1 MGISNG
7 STLHGCYYHHVF
19 CSYPTVAD
27 NPMLLIQSFVTR
39 TSVGLLSAR
48 HVLCLYNTVTRW
60 FVAWIPAG
68 TVHDCLLTKI
78 NFPPWTILSAP
89 TPAHHHGLR
98 IWGSAL
104 HSVSGHRQTMV
115 QMEWGPYRNKF
126 HQYILN
132 NLSTILS
139 TTIQPNLT
147 TTNLTVPVAD
157 LDSLAAVNGSFP
169 SDTQYEPSLTDTT
182 LFTAEI
188 GFYCGILS
196 AVIVVLIASGVCYT
210 IHVVTNRPNTHS
222 SPIITR

>member
-1 MGISNG
+1 
-7 STLHGCYYHHVF
+7 
-19 CSYPTVAD
+19 
-27 NPMLLIQSFVTR
+27 
-39 TSVGLLSAR
+39 
-48 HVLCLYNTVTRW
+48 
-60 FVAWIPAG
+60 
-68 TVHDCLLTKI
+68 
-78 NFPPWTILSAP
+78 
-89 TPAHHHGLR
+89 
-98 IWGSAL
+98 
-104 HSVSGHRQTMV
+104 MV

-132 NLSTILS
+132 NLSTTLS

-147 TTNLTVPVAD
+147 TTNLAVPVAD

-210 IHVVTNRPNTHS
+210 IHVVANRSNTHS
-222 SPIITR
+222 SPIITRERRSISQPIPPLRPLLSTRDRTTWTEPLNSLSHFHFSPSPTRFPHYDYPPPPKPVYHVVDFLPLPDAPESVYIENTISSPDTEFPPPPSPLQPDAGTVADGYWAMN

>member
-1 MGISNG
+1 
-7 STLHGCYYHHVF
+7 
-19 CSYPTVAD
+19 
-27 NPMLLIQSFVTR
+27 
-39 TSVGLLSAR
+39 
-48 HVLCLYNTVTRW
+48 
-60 FVAWIPAG
+60 
-68 TVHDCLLTKI
+68 
-78 NFPPWTILSAP
+78 
-89 TPAHHHGLR
+89 
-98 IWGSAL
+98 
-104 HSVSGHRQTMV
+104 MV

-147 TTNLTVPVAD
+147 TTNLAVPVAD

-169 SDTQYEPSLTDTT
+169 SDTQYEPSLTDT

-210 IHVVTNRPNTHS
+210 IHVVANRSNTHS
-222 SPIITR
+222 SPIITRERRSISQPIPPLRPLLSTRDRTTWTEPLNGLSHFHFSP